1 MSDWPR
7 VIRDLDHDTI
17 RVRPTHE
24 NVLVTIK
31 SGHRQATTA
40 LSIDQ
45 CTALIAAITDA
56 AKVVTGEK
64 A

>member
-1 MSDWPR
+1 
-7 VIRDLDHDTI
+7 LDHDTI